1 MNTIT
6 IDNFLTQED
15 FEKLTNVN
23 LKQTDNNQISVY
35 HNQIDV
41 DNNVKAECLDETTV
55 KNLNKN
61 YHSKAM
67 NILNKLYPEKCD
79 LYEYSEFHIIETGAN
94 YEYPIHDDTPNKLLS
109 GVIYLKPKKNS
120 GTIFY
125 KNKKGDEKSEIE
137 WKQNR
142 AVFFSRKERTTW
154 HSYQGD
160 GKNNRIALVYNLMTT
175 DIKRVCNIEN
185 KNYLLTKIRHFLN
198 PYIYRFFK
206 FVI

>member
-67 NILNKLYPEKCD
+67 NILKKLYPEKCD
-79 LYEYSEFHIIETGAN
+79 LYEYSEFHIIETGL
-94 YEYPIHDDTPNKLLS
+94 I
-109 GVIYLKPKKNS
+109 I
-120 GTIFY
+120 
-125 KNKKGDEKSEIE
+125 
-137 WKQNR
+137 
-142 AVFFSRKERTTW
+142 
-154 HSYQGD
+154 
-160 GKNNRIALVYNLMTT
+160 
-175 DIKRVCNIEN
+175 NIQYVTYS
-185 KNYLLTKIRHFLN
+185 K
-198 PYIYRFFK
+198 
-206 FVI
+206 